1 MICSLYDNT
10 NRSGLQSV
18 FRAFS
23 RDLFDIYFVLWLN
36 KKVKL
41 FRFWREGERIYE
53 NETSFSR
60 HLLCRYGFGCLYR
73 LSEHRRK

>member
-1 MICSLYDNT
+1 MIFFLYDNT
-10 NRSGLQSV
+10 NRPRLQSV

-23 RDLFDIYFVLWLN
+23 GDLFDIHFVLWLN

-53 NETSFSR
+53 NETSFSQ
-60 HLLCRYGFGCLYR
+60 HLLCCHGFGGLYR
-73 LSEHRRK
+73 LPEHRRK